1 MDAPKKVSRLITTV
15 AAIGAL
21 SLTLTA
27 CGGDG
32 GGAGADGTTTI
43 TYLSWNNE
51 EQATPV
57 IEAFEAANPDVKVE
71 VSFAPPVA
79 EYIQTLQ
86 TRIVGNQA
94 PDVFRIAPENRVAL
108 IGEGHV
114 ADLSDLSF
122 VDTLGE
128 ANRRAYTSDGKLY
141 GASFG
146 AWEAGVVYNKD
157 LLAEVGVTEPPTD
170 WDAFIELC
178 KKLEAAGINSYT
190 EAVDDI
196 PRIPQGF
203 FGDQYA
209 VEGAPESEGV
219 IFDGE
224 STFADEWT
232 EALTQWKR
240 IYDEGIVG
248 METVS
253 LTGQQVRDEF
263 IAGNVAMFITGPWDL
278 PALDESGVNFG
289 MQFQPGIDG
298 GTYGAGASDPGF
310 AISAKTE
317 GAKRDASVKL
327 LEWLATPEALALQS
341 EHWGSMSTSTAYDT
355 EVNPVYQTI
364 YAEGL
369 KESKFYLSMEH
380 WKRGADAIQV
390 EATAQFQQMVQGQI
404 TPRQVGEALDVKLGN
419 L

>member
-1 MDAPKKVSRLITTV
+1 MDAPRKVSRLITTV

-27 CGGDG
+27 CGGDS
-32 GGAGADGTTTI
+32 GGASADGVTTI

-57 IEAFEAANPDVKVE
+57 IEAFEKANPDVKVE
-71 VSFAPPVA
+71 LSFAPPVA

-86 TRIVGNQA
+86 TRIAGNQA

-108 IGEGHV
+108 MGEGHV

-122 VDTLGE
+122 VDTLGA
-128 ANRRAYTSDGKLY
+128 ANKQAYTSDGKLY

-146 AWEAGVVYNKD
+146 AWVAGVVYNKD
-157 LLAEVGVTEPPTD
+157 LLAQVGVTEPPTD

-178 KKLEAAGINSYT
+178 KKLEAAGINAYT
-190 EAVDDI
+190 ESVSEI

-203 FGDQYA
+203 LGDKYA
-209 VEGAPESEGV
+209 AAGTPEGEAV
-219 IFDGE
+219 IFDGG

-232 EALTQWKR
+232 EPLTQWKR

-253 LTGQQVRDEF
+253 LTGEQVRDEF

-278 PALDESGVNFG
+278 GALDESGVNYG
-289 MQFQPGIDG
+289 MQFQPGLDG
-298 GTYGAGASDPGF
+298 ATYGAGATDPGF

-317 GAKRDASVKL
+317 GAEYEASVKL

-355 EVNPVYQTI
+355 EVNPVYATI

-390 EATAQFQQMVQGQI
+390 EAVAQIQQMIQGQV
-404 TPRQVGEALDVKLGN
+404 TPRQVGEAVDVKLGN